1 MRCYEQPVIQPITPV
16 MAAPNVVWGQL
27 CLVRS
32 STHKIPSQY
41 SIRYRGSGSVLC
53 AGGGILPQEG
63 REGKPQKLL
72 HTQHTS
78 SKYKWRK
85 GGRPCVSFSI
95 SLYLSL
101 EVLEVDIIW
110 PRWVA
115 RIGVGDVIHAGVF
128 SDGRPSVHGPFSDGP
143 GYSRSS
149 RTGFPGSSGV
159 TPSPPET

>member
-1 MRCYEQPVIQPITPV
+1 
-16 MAAPNVVWGQL
+16 MAAPIKR
-27 CLVRS
+27 CLGSALS
-32 STHKIPSQY
+32 SAFIYSQNPVTY
-41 SIRYRGSGSVLC
+41 ILYDIAVL
-53 AGGGILPQEG
+53 ALFSAREGGFYPK
-63 REGKPQKLL
+63 REGKVSRKNFSTL
-72 HTQHTS
+72 QHTL
-78 SKYKWRK
+78 KYKWRK

-101 EVLEVDIIW
+101 EVLAVDILW

-143 GYSRSS
+143 GYSSSS